1 MLGIQN
7 DIISLNTNKATT
19 DNNIRPKI
27 LGQNV
32 ETTANTLQ
40 LLFKNSLSNSK
51 FPKNLKLADVT
62 PVLKKKDTYLLTFN
76 LQFQKIS
83 KD

>member
-27 LGQNV
+27 LGKKV

-40 LLFKNSLSNSK
+40 LLFKNALSNSK

>member
-76 LQFQKIS
+76 LQFQIIS

>member
-40 LLFKNSLSNSK
+40 LLFKNALSNSK
-51 FPKNLKLADVT
+51 FPKNLKLADIT

>member
-7 DIISLNTNKATT
+7 DIRSLNTNKATT

-40 LLFKNSLSNSK
+40 LLFKNALSNSK

>member
-27 LGQNV
+27 LGHNV

-40 LLFKNSLSNSK
+40 LLFKNALSNSK